1 MEEIRLLA
9 ALSNKEITFS
19 LSLGINFKSLP
30 CLRKIF
36 PAVWLGLIP
45 IPLLVIIAL
54 VSGVTLNCSAMNLI
68 AALNGASSGTSILY
82 LIIFFIFIFL
92 HFKWK
97 FWIWC

>member
-1 MEEIRLLA
+1 MGKTIQKKIKKKKREIK
-9 ALSNKEITFS
+9 NPPT

-36 PAVWLGLIP
+36 PEVWLGLIP

-54 VSGVTLNCSAMNLI
+54 VSGVTLNCSAINLI

-82 LIIFFIFIFL
+82 LIISFIFFFTL
-92 HFKWK
+92 
-97 FWIWC
+97 